1 MTIMPALAAW
11 AVVPFGPEVALANV
25 NAGLLFLMAITSL
38 EVYGVIIAGWAS
50 NSKYAF
56 LGALRASAQMVSY
69 EIAMG
74 FALVVVLMAAGSMNM
89 TEIVPAAGPRHGGQ
103 QGDTTSCRGTG
114 CRCCRCSS
122 CISSPGLP
130 RRIAHL
136 STSSKANRKSWRVF
150 HVEYSVWRLPC
161 SSLPNT

>member
-11 AVVPFGPEVALANV
+11 AVIPFGPEVALANI

-74 FALVVVLMAAGSMNM
+74 FCLVVVLMVAGSLNM
-89 TEIVPAAGPRHGGQ
+89 TDIVMRAG
-103 QGDTTSCRGTG
+103 QGHVRRAWASASCRGTG
-114 CRCCRCSS
+114 CRCCRSS
-122 CISSPGLP
+122 S
-130 RRIAHL
+130 
-136 STSSKANRKSWRVF
+136 STSSPAWPRPTATRSTWWKANRKS
-150 HVEYSVWRLPC
+150 SPA
-161 SSLPNT
+161 T